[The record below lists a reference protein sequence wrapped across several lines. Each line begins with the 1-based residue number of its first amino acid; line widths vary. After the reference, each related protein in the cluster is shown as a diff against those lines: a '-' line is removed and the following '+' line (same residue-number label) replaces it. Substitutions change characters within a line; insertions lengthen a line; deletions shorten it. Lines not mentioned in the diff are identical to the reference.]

1 MDLGLSEKGSL
12 ASLGTTWQGGW
23 VNRGSKNRP
32 VSIFCGFHFYL

>member
-12 ASLGTTWQGGW
+12 ASLGQGGW
-23 VNRGSKNRP
+23 VNGGCKNRP